1 VVGEADV
8 KSGYTIH
15 LTFSP
20 NAFFANE
27 RLSKTLSYAEDGEL
41 SMRATPV
48 EWKDPPPSA
57 DDAEP
62 GGAASRKRPR
72 GAAASAM
79 DAATFLRAF
88 LWVEGQDASCLL
100 PGDNPADTDRPAGLA
115 EAEAF
120 CEAIKEDVW
129 SNPLQFFERYTFH
142 GEEDDGE
149 EDEEDEMDE
158 RRQRKKV

>member
-1 VVGEADV
+1 MAQVVDEEDV

-20 NAFFANE
+20 NAFFTNE

-41 SMRATPV
+41 SLRATHV
-48 EWKDPPPSA
+48 EWKELPPSA
-57 DDAEP
+57 GDAEP
-62 GGAASRKRPR
+62 GGMGSSRKRPR
-72 GAAASAM
+72 GAKQSAM
-79 DAATFLRAF
+79 IAATFLRAF

-100 PGDNPADTDRPAGLA
+100 PGDDSADVDHPAGLA

-142 GEEDDGE
+142 GEEDGA
-149 EDEEDEMDE
+149 EDENAEG
-158 RRQRKKV
+158 RQRKKV